1 MSNIMRGAN
10 KALKDLGMLG
20 ITLSLA
26 GMSVVGDGAE
36 RNLAPSASAKT
47 LDSAAIVNTVSTP
60 QSEKIANGKLGVYAI
75 DAATGKAL
83 AGANVVVVDL
93 VTGQSVNKGVTRA
106 DGSYSTALPA
116 GAYKVAV
123 FAPGYKPQS
132 EFAKIA
138 PGQATILKI
147 AIRLNNTLGT
157 SN

>member
-10 KALKDLGMLG
+10 KAIKSLGMLG

-26 GMSVVGDGAE
+26 GMTVVGAV
-36 RNLAPSASAKT
+36 APSASAQT
-47 LDSAAIVNTVSTP
+47 LDSDGAKRNPIVNTVSTP
-60 QSEKIANGKLGVYAI
+60 QSDKIATGKLGLYAI
-75 DAATGKAL
+75 DAATGKTL

-93 VTGQSVNKGVTRA
+93 VMGQSVAKGVTRA
-106 DGSYSTALPA
+106 DGTYSTALPT
-116 GAYKVAV
+116 GPYKVVA

-138 PGQATILKI
+138 PGEATILKI
-147 AIRLNNTLGT
+147 AIQPNNDLGT